1 MRESSLFFRN
11 CRSGTVSQIL
21 RVYFAA
27 SGEVCVGN
35 PDSDAGAQFHKS
47 RVGFAD
53 PALACLWL
61 CDIRVADSRQ
71 SIR

>member
-21 RVYFAA
+21 RVYFAP
-27 SGEVCVGN
+27 SGKVCVGN

-61 CDIRVADSRQ
+61 CDIRFADSRQ